1 MAKEVFG
8 KEVDYSEDKNNFTI
22 ENELTVK
29 ITLNEYRELV
39 SVKATK
45 DMLVKKAEEDK
56 YSRENENK
64 SLKEENAA
72 LKAELYELQ
81 KRLSAEPSMEEED
94 NEE

>member
-8 KEVDYSEDKNNFTI
+8 KEVDYGEDRNNFKI
-22 ENELTVK
+22 ENELVVE

-45 DMLVKKAEEDK
+45 DMLVRKAEEDK
-56 YSRENENK
+56 YSRESENRT
-64 SLKEENAA
+64 LKEENAA

-81 KRLSAEPSMEEED
+81 KKLSIEPRMEEED